1 MLKQVNNLVS
11 RLTKQVDI
19 YQPTSTADGQGGR
32 IETMTLHSTVWAEF
46 KKPRFSTGEWQ
57 GAQATIITQGIS
69 IRDITAIRRGWQVRW
84 NGLIYEVEDVDRSTP
99 GEAVLTTVEVE
110 K

>member
-1 MLKQVNNLVS
+1 MIIGKHN
-11 RLTKQVDI
+11 KQVDI
-19 YQPTSTADGQGGR
+19 YQPSSLADGQGGR
-32 IETMTLHSTVWAEF
+32 VETMSLHSTVWAEF

-99 GEAVLTTVEVE
+99 GEVILTCIEVE